1 MAVQHYL
8 WAQDTL
14 WDTLVWQCIWEQQ
27 GRSWRESHIQ
37 ALVYLKPSAE
47 LSITGSHFAFQ
58 ACLKYSF
65 SPAKACSLMDR
76 GWGLQHVELIC
87 PQMSPRHRGGG
98 TEGTPRCLSGA
109 DSLSDHWS
117 KAAGISPMLSWMLTS
132 IHALTN
138 DGFSLLA
145 SIWVFF
151 SLLRLVLTLC
161 CRIPRENNSLRRGT
175 SSCWLSDFNFQ
186 WNFWERTQPI
196 TILRICLL
204 SICKEALYAPP
215 LRVEAREEAV
225 CLQPCSTYF
234 KCAILWL
241 WLKTESLCT
250 ILEAHCLD
258 WSYSVVSLQIPKP
271 ILSILCWCI
280 VLILINFFFK

>member
-1 MAVQHYL
+1 
-8 WAQDTL
+8 
-14 WDTLVWQCIWEQQ
+14 
-27 GRSWRESHIQ
+27 
-37 ALVYLKPSAE
+37 
-47 LSITGSHFAFQ
+47 
-58 ACLKYSF
+58 
-65 SPAKACSLMDR
+65 MDR

-87 PQMSPRHRGGG
+87 PQMSPLHSGGG
-98 TEGTPRCLSGA
+98 TEGTPRCLFGA
-109 DSLSDHWS
+109 DSLPDHWS

-151 SLLRLVLTLC
+151 SLWRLVLTLC

-204 SICKEALYAPP
+204 SICKEALYAPA
-215 LRVEAREEAV
+215 LRVEAWEEAV
-225 CLQPCSTYF
+225 FAAVQHLFQMFNFVVVIENRVPVHNSGSPLFGLELQCGIS
-234 KCAILWL
+234 AN
-241 WLKTESLCT
+241 SQ
-250 ILEAHCLD
+250 AHTKHLVLMYRLD
-258 WSYSVVSLQIPKP
+258 L
-271 ILSILCWCI
+271 
-280 VLILINFFFK
+280 N